1 MKITILTLC
10 PEVFEGF
17 LKSHVV
23 ERAAALDLCQVKVV
37 DIRDFTKGSFRDM
50 DDSPYGGGKGMILR
64 VDALTRA
71 LRAVQE
77 DAAGAETTYTML
89 FSPRGTVYRQ
99 KDAHRLAEKNHLIL
113 VCGHYEGVDERFSD
127 YVDEEISVGDYILTG
142 GEIPAMAVVDSVL
155 RLLKGN
161 LKEGSA
167 EEESFET
174 GLLEY
179 PQYTHPLEFEGKKV
193 PEVLLSGDHQAIEAY
208 RKQEMLRVTQ
218 KYRPDLL
225 ERKE

>member
-1 MKITILTLC
+1 MYTN
-10 PEVFEGF
+10 
-17 LKSHVV
+17 SH
-23 ERAAALDLCQVKVV
+23 L
-37 DIRDFTKGSFRDM
+37 
-50 DDSPYGGGKGMILR
+50 
-64 VDALTRA
+64 
-71 LRAVQE
+71 
-77 DAAGAETTYTML
+77 
-89 FSPRGTVYRQ
+89 YRQ
-99 KDAHRLAEKNHLIL
+99 KEAHRLAEKSHLIL

-142 GEIPAMAVVDSVL
+142 GEIPAMAVTDSIL

-193 PEVLLSGDHQAIEAY
+193 PEILLSGDHEAIEAF
-208 RKQEMLRVTQ
+208 RKQEMMRVTQ

>member
-10 PEVFEGF
+10 PEVFDGF
-17 LKSHVV
+17 LKSHVAA
-23 ERAAALDLCQVKVV
+23 RAAALDLCEIKVV

-64 VDALTRA
+64 VDALVRA
-71 LRAVQE
+71 LRAVKE
-77 DAAGAETTYTML
+77 ENSHTVL

-99 KDAHRLAEKNHLIL
+99 KEAHRLAEKSHLIL

-142 GEIPAMAVVDSVL
+142 GEIPAMAVTDSIL

-193 PEVLLSGDHQAIEAY
+193 PEILLSGDHEAIEAF
-208 RKQEMLRVTQ
+208 RKQEMMRVTQ